1 MTEYTPAQLARFF
14 RKHEGN
20 IVCEALLA
28 ELLAMD
34 VREEQIREIP
44 RKYQKEG

>member
-1 MTEYTPAQLARFF
+1 MQSYTPAQLARFF

-34 VREEQIREIP
+34 VRETGAIP
-44 RKYQKEG
+44 RDDQETG